1 MKSGANVEIE
11 VAWAVIGHSRS
22 SAMSQFDRTHTT
34 FYSTLKRNYA
44 SILYRFRDIASCL
57 SKVADFNLPDLTY
70 PFGDPAGGD
79 PSRMSQDRWQQKT
92 RVIELS
98 CGFVC
103 VILCPAILTQYRL
116 VTDGRT
122 DGQTQDDSI
131 HRASIASLGK
141 N

>member
-79 PSRMSQDRWQQKT
+79 PVECRKIVGNKKLESLSY
-92 RVIELS
+92 RVAL
-98 CGFVC
+98 FV
-103 VILCPAILTQYRL
+103 
-116 VTDGRT
+116 
-122 DGQTQDDSI
+122 
-131 HRASIASLGK
+131 
-141 N
+141 